1 MSVREFARKANVPK
15 GVLSNINS
23 PKWNPEAR
31 TLKRLESVIP
41 KNFCRPAKPKKS
53 IKKGK
58 KHVSLPD

>member
-23 PKWNPEAR
+23 PNWNPEAR

-41 KNFCRPAKPKKS
+41 KNFGRPSRTKKS

-58 KHVSLPD
+58 RNGAIPD